1 MLRKFEGAHFVRVR
15 YSETDKMGFCY
26 YGNYAAFL
34 ELGRV
39 ELLWENKIVYKEL
52 EDLGIL
58 LPVSELSIKYL
69 HPAKYDDLLK
79 IKTTISDLKGARIF
93 FNYEIYNEE
102 EDQNEVVERISLSD
116 YYDFWDDISE
126 GQEVRDIISS
136 DITDVLKDITYKTGI
151 ECYIDY
157 VHFT

>member
-39 ELLWENKIVYKEL
+39 ELLRENKIVYKEL

-79 IKTTISDLKGARIF
+79 IKTTISELKGARIYF
-93 FNYEIYNEE
+93 TYEIFNEE
-102 EDQNEVVERISLSD
+102 EILLLRATTTLVFVDAKTMRPIAAP
-116 YYDFWDDISE
+116 DFILDI
-126 GQEVRDIISS
+126 
-136 DITDVLKDITYKTGI
+136 LK
-151 ECYIDY
+151 
-157 VHFT
+157 

>member
-1 MLRKFEGAHFVRVR
+1 LLNKKNKIIKMLRKFEGAHFVRVR

-26 YGNYAAFL
+26 YGNYATFL

-39 ELLWENKIVYKEL
+39 ELLRENKIVYKEL

-79 IKTTISDLKGARIF
+79 IKTTISDLKGARIY
-93 FNYEIYNEE
+93 FNYEIFNEKE
-102 EDQNEVVERISLSD
+102 ILLLSATTTLVFVD
-116 YYDFWDDISE
+116 AKTMRPIAAPDFILDI
-126 GQEVRDIISS
+126 
-136 DITDVLKDITYKTGI
+136 LN
-151 ECYIDY
+151 
-157 VHFT
+157 

>member
-1 MLRKFEGAHFVRVR
+1 MNEKNAKRRFSTKLRVR

-39 ELLWENKIVYKEL
+39 ELLRENKIVYKEL

-79 IKTTISDLKGARIF
+79 IKTTISELKGARIY
-93 FNYEIYNEE
+93 FNYEIYNEKE
-102 EDQNEVVERISLSD
+102 ILLP
-116 YYDFWDDISE
+116 
-126 GQEVRDIISS
+126 
-136 DITDVLKDITYKTGI
+136 ITESKKSIKSN
-151 ECYIDY
+151 
-157 VHFT
+157 